1 MLVVDQASLLDGV
14 ALDAFSVEQDR
25 LGAAKVDVGWG
36 EVAQALVAALVVGL
50 QHDLD
55 LLRESGEVPMM
66 QEDPHEAAATVYEG
80 I

>member
-1 MLVVDQASLLDGV
+1 
-14 ALDAFSVEQDR
+14 
-25 LGAAKVDVGWG
+25 
-36 EVAQALVAALVVGL
+36 
-50 QHDLD
+50 